1 MTCEML
7 LEFHGKSPELIK
19 TLFRENGGEVRL
31 TLRGKTPGAQRNAGT
46 FQWTSA
52 VRALCI
58 AVLRGRLSLER
69 NQEVA
74 SLSGFAGSLAA
85 TLDYAISKQPTW
97 TEDMFGVTPDGRS
110 VLRRVISRSNSER
123 KRPGPVTL
131 SLNPHVLS
139 PGSIIVWWNGQ
150 RVQEPTVL
158 KGLIDSLELQ
168 TNANYH
174 REPREKP
181 LEAFFKRGSRAA

>member
-19 TLFRENGGEVRL
+19 TLFRENGGEVCL

-58 AVLRGRLSLER
+58 ALLKGRLSP
-69 NQEVA
+69 NPHQEDS

-150 RVQEPTVL
+150 RVQEPTIL

-168 TNANYH
+168 ADPNHQSA
-174 REPREKP
+174 PRADS
-181 LEAFFKRGSRAA
+181 LEVAMKRGSRAA